1 MKIVIKDIFLD
12 IPKKLHDPH
21 NGASFS
27 PHGKN

>member
-1 MKIVIKDIFLD
+1 MVMKIVIKDIFLD

-27 PHGKN
+27 PH